1 MVEFKLIMM
10 NLKNKKKNSNN
21 NIKTRSLFRT
31 FQLTFFSKS
40 MKFTS
45 NKAQRKNLIG
55 EIYLVKEVQELNSL
69 LFRIHPLTFGYHII
83 FSRLQLII
91 AHVFSRFFNGSQIF
105 GIFITFV
112 RFATI
117 QLVPLRYKSK
127 YDC

>member
-10 NLKNKKKNSNN
+10 NLKNKKNNNN

-55 EIYLVKEVQELNSL
+55 KIYLVKEVQELNSL
-69 LFRIHPLTFGYHII
+69 LFRIHPLAFGHHII

-91 AHVFSRFFNGSQIF
+91 AHVFSRFFNGSHIF